1 MLSKDATELNDH
13 SDFSA
18 EQSIQVRALTAGY
31 MLIIR
36 GRRRRRLVP
45 LAASQPARGKHPHR
59 LVVGGRSP
67 TPTLPLLAG
76 WMMWCTVIYIH
87 KRFVTSHA
95 LHFSFNRLSGISSAS
110 TSSSSSGPQ
119 IAAPCLRSV
128 KFLRANQR
136 AFSALFE
143 KL

>member
-45 LAASQPARGKHPHR
+45 LAASQPASQRKASSSPRRGWSVSHSH
-59 LVVGGRSP
+59 
-67 TPTLPLLAG
+67 TAAAG
-76 WMMWCTVIYIH
+76 WLDDVVYRNLYPQTICNIS
-87 KRFVTSHA
+87 RSSFFV
-95 LHFSFNRLSGISSAS
+95 
-110 TSSSSSGPQ
+110 
-119 IAAPCLRSV
+119 
-128 KFLRANQR
+128 
-136 AFSALFE
+136 
-143 KL
+143 